1 MMMMLFAVPDIAP
14 SHRGVPR
21 CACCC
26 CVFEHIAHAIEGGGV
41 KIDLRE
47 DDVDLPRIIT
57 TDHSACAPGALRS
70 RKPQRHLVYQIRP
83 PPIIISYSYMVL
95 LHTFSQS
102 CYLTLVGGYEPWL

>member
-1 MMMMLFAVPDIAP
+1 MLFAVPDIAP
-14 SHRGVPR
+14 CRRGVPR

-57 TDHSACAPGALRS
+57 TDHSACAPGAVQQASATPRTSNPNPPSIFLTPRANSIVALYLRELI
-70 RKPQRHLVYQIRP
+70 HLIGCGP
-83 PPIIISYSYMVL
+83 
-95 LHTFSQS
+95 
-102 CYLTLVGGYEPWL
+102 